1 MVTQSSNQSQ
11 NIIIKKS
18 VSDFHNSC
26 NEKERKG
33 ITLRNYNGI
42 WKIMRTPVLEFL

>member
-11 NIIIKKS
+11 NQ
-18 VSDFHNSC
+18 
-26 NEKERKG
+26 
-33 ITLRNYNGI
+33 ITQKVRELRNYNVI

>member
-26 NEKERKG
+26 KERKE
-33 ITLRNYNGI
+33 ITLRNHNGI